1 MNEGGSGGVMVIG
14 YPGVRTEKKGEREK
28 DVASLYAFNLLLVD
42 WDLETIYSFI
52 ADRPNQSEVVD
63 ADPVSPPTI
72 IGMS

>member
-1 MNEGGSGGVMVIG
+1 M
-14 YPGVRTEKKGEREK
+14 
-28 DVASLYAFNLLLVD
+28 ASLYAFNLLLVD